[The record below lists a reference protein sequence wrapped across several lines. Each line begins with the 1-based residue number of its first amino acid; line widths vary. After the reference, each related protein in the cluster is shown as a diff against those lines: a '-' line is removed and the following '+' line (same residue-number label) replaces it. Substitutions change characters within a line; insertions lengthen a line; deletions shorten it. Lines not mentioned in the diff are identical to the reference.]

1 MVRNGAR
8 KPIGRTRAAIYA
20 VLVHAVVI
28 GLLLLSFRWRS
39 DNSALRAP
47 EMIQAHVVDE
57 TAARQA
63 AQKLKEEELAQQK
76 LKQQQQ
82 AQQELEQQKLE
93 QQEALR
99 EQQLRQQQEAQL
111 RQQQEAQLRQ
121 QQEAQLRQQQEAQLR
136 QQQEAQLR
144 AAIAAKLR
152 AAAREQARQA
162 ALRKQQALQAAA
174 RRKQRAIASLQ
185 RQLAAEQQHRAA
197 AAAAAAAAVKAH
209 STIARYVS
217 LIQQKVKLY
226 WLPPLDAR
234 KGMKCLVRVNLV
246 PGGDVIQASVVQSSG
261 DPVFDRSVVNAVY
274 RASPLPLPADNALF
288 PQFQDL
294 QFEFNP
300 EH

>member
-99 EQQLRQQQEAQL
+99 EQ
-111 RQQQEAQLRQ
+111 QLRQ

>member
-28 GLLLLSFRWRS
+28 GLLLFSFRWRS

-47 EMIQAHVVDE
+47 EMIRAHVVDD

-63 AQKLKEEELAQQK
+63 AQKLEEEELAQQK

-82 AQQELEQQKLE
+82 AQQKLEQQKLE
-93 QQEALR
+93 QREALR
-99 EQQLRQQQEAQL
+99 EQQLRQQQELAL
-111 RQQQEAQLRQ
+111 KEKQQQEAQR
-121 QQEAQLRQQQEAQLR
+121 
-136 QQQEAQLR
+136 R
-144 AAIAAKLR
+144 AEIAAKLR

-162 ALRKQQALQAAA
+162 ALKKQQALQAAA

-197 AAAAAAAAVKAH
+197 AVAAAAAAAKAQ
-209 STIARYVS
+209 STIARYMS
-217 LIQQKVKLY
+217 LIQQKVEQS
-226 WLPPLDAR
+226 WLQPPDAS
-234 KGMKCLVRVNLV
+234 KDMKCVVRVNLV
-246 PGGDVIQASVVQSSG
+246 PGGYVIQANVVQSSG

-274 RASPLPLPADNALF
+274 KASPLPLPAGNALF
-288 PQFQDL
+288 AKFQDF

>member
-99 EQQLRQQQEAQL
+99 EQ
-111 RQQQEAQLRQ
+111 
-121 QQEAQLRQQQEAQLR
+121 QLRQQQEAQLR

>member
-99 EQQLRQQQEAQL
+99 EQ
-111 RQQQEAQLRQ
+111 
-121 QQEAQLRQQQEAQLR
+121 QLR